1 MKNHFSIVEQER
13 ESDKVFEGD
22 LHIGSQYH
30 NYMETHTHVVRPIEN
45 GEFEV
50 YPATQMHH
58 SIHVFLSKVL
68 GIPSHKFDVK
78 VSYITG
84 CLESRSKNCTLTH
97 SI

>member
-1 MKNHFSIVEQER
+1 M
-13 ESDKVFEGD
+13 FEGEVQ
-22 LHIGSQYH
+22 IGSQYH

-50 YPATQMHH
+50 YSATQMPH

-78 VSYITG
+78 VS
-84 CLESRSKNCTLTH
+84 LKMK